1 MTTSVKW
8 VIMKITDE
16 PAILVLQVQL
26 EMGVSYMGGGYIKK
40 IQDFVAVSYRIIL
53 MTHSAQNF
61 AKSIKCVYIYKPH
74 FDYIVLHLGI

>member
-26 EMGVSYMGGGYIKK
+26 EMGVSYMGGSCIKK
-40 IQDFVAVSYRIIL
+40 IQDFVAVSYRIVL

-61 AKSIKCVYIYKPH
+61 AKSIKLYIYINPTL
-74 FDYIVLHLGI
+74 IILSCI

>member
-26 EMGVSYMGGGYIKK
+26 EMGVSYMGGGCIKK
-40 IQDFVAVSYRIIL
+40 IQDFVAVSYRIVL

-61 AKSIKCVYIYKPH
+61 AKSIKLYLYINPTL
-74 FDYIVLHLGI
+74 IILSCI